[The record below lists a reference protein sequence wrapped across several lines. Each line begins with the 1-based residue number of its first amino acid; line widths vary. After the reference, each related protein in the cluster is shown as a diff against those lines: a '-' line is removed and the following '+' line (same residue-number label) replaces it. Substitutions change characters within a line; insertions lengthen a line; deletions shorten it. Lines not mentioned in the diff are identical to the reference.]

1 MPGVLTVRVVLL
13 ATYEM
18 GRQPFG
24 LASPAAWLRQAG
36 VAVTCQDLSRS
47 RLDREAVL
55 SADLVAFYVPMHT
68 ATRIAV
74 EVAKHVKTLNPQA
87 RLAFYGLYAPMNA
100 ALLRELGAGAVFGGE
115 FEASL
120 LRLVQRLQAGTPDE
134 SQVEAPISLERQQ
147 FRVPDRRD
155 LPPLPVYAQLRTGDR
170 SRVVGYTEASRGCK
184 HWCRHCPIVPVYEGR
199 FRVVQREVV
208 LQDIRQQVAA
218 GAEHVTFGDP
228 DFFNGVGHALPLVRE
243 LHREFPQL
251 TYDVTIKTEHL
262 LQHAQHLSTLRETG
276 CVMVTSAVESVQDD
290 VLRLLDKGHTRE
302 DFLAAL
308 ALCRQAGI
316 CLNPTFVA
324 FMPWVSLADYI
335 DLLADIAA
343 QGLVG
348 HVAPI
353 QLAMRLLIPDGSR
366 LLELPELGPSLR
378 EFDADALSYRWEH
391 PDPRMDALCA
401 EALQLVQNGEA
412 EGATRSDLFGRLWH
426 AAHKAA
432 QIPPPPIPA
441 PAVTPPRAP
450 VPYLDEPWYC

>member
-1 MPGVLTVRVVLL
+1 MRVVLL

-36 VAVTCQDLSRS
+36 VTVICQDLSRS

-74 EVAKHVKTLNPQA
+74 EVARHVKTLNPHA
-87 RLAFYGLYAPMNA
+87 RLAFYGLYAPMNS

-115 FEASL
+115 FEAGL
-120 LRLVQRLQAGTPDE
+120 LRLVQRLQADPPDE

-147 FRVPDRRD
+147 FRVPDRRG
-155 LPPLPVYAQLRTGDR
+155 LPPLPVYAQLRTGDG

-184 HWCRHCPIVPVYEGR
+184 HLCRHCPIVPVYEGR

-208 LQDIRQQVAA
+208 LQDVRQQVAA

-251 TYDVTIKTEHL
+251 TYDVTIKIEHL
-262 LQHAQHLSTLRETG
+262 LQHAQHLPTLRETG

-290 VLRLLDKGHTRE
+290 VLRLLDKGHTRQ

-343 QGLVG
+343 QGLID

-353 QLAMRLLIPDGSR
+353 QLAMRLLIPDGSK
-366 LLELPELGPSLR
+366 LLELPELRPSLR
-378 EFDADALSYRWEH
+378 GFDADALSYRWEH
-391 PDPRMDALCA
+391 PDPRMDALSA
-401 EALQLVQNGEA
+401 EAPQLVQNGEA
-412 EGATRSDLFGRLWH
+412 EGASRPDLFGRLWH

>member
-1 MPGVLTVRVVLL
+1 MRVVLL

-36 VAVTCQDLSRS
+36 VTVTCQDLSRS

-74 EVAKHVKTLNPQA
+74 EVARHVKTLNPQA
-87 RLAFYGLYAPMNA
+87 RLAFYGLYAPMNS

-115 FEASL
+115 FEGGL

-134 SQVEAPISLERQQ
+134 SPVEAPISLERQQ
-147 FRVPDRRD
+147 FRVPDRRG
-155 LPPLPVYAQLRTGDR
+155 LPPLPVYAQLRTGDH

-184 HWCRHCPIVPVYEGR
+184 HLCRHCPIVPVYEGR

-208 LQDIRQQVAA
+208 LQDVRQQVAA

-251 TYDVTIKTEHL
+251 TYDVTIKVEHL
-262 LQHAQHLSTLRETG
+262 LRHAQHLPTLRETG
-276 CVMVTSAVESVQDD
+276 CVMVTSAVESVQND
-290 VLRLLDKGHTRE
+290 VLRLLDKGHTRQ

-343 QGLVG
+343 QGLID

-353 QLAMRLLIPDGSR
+353 QLAMRLLIPDGSK
-366 LLELPELGPSLR
+366 LLELPELRPSLR

-391 PDPRMDALCA
+391 PDPRMDALSA
-401 EALQLVQNGEA
+401 EAPQLVQNGEA
-412 EGATRSDLFGRLWH
+412 EGASRPDLFGRLWH

-432 QIPPPPIPA
+432 QIPAPPIPA

>member
-1 MPGVLTVRVVLL
+1 MQGVATVRVVLL

-36 VAVTCQDLSRS
+36 VSVTCQDLSRS
-47 RLDREAVL
+47 RLDRDATL
-55 SADLVAFYVPMHT
+55 AADLVAFYVPMHT

-74 EVAKHVKTLNPQA
+74 EVAKHVRTLNPQA
-87 RLAFYGLYAPMNA
+87 RLAFYGLYAPINSS
-100 ALLRELGAGAVFGGE
+100 LLRELGADAVFGGE

-120 LRLVQRLQAGTPDE
+120 LRLVQRLQKNPQSAARFED
-134 SQVEAPISLERQQ
+134 SISLQRQE

-199 FRVVQREVV
+199 FRVVQRDVV
-208 LQDIRQQVAA
+208 LQDVRQQVAA
-218 GAEHVTFGDP
+218 GAEHITFGDP
-228 DFFNGVGHALPLVRE
+228 DFFNGTGHALPLVQE
-243 LHREFPQL
+243 LHAEFPQL
-251 TYDVTIKTEHL
+251 TYDVTIKIEHL
-262 LQHAQHLSTLRETG
+262 LRQARHLPTLRETG

-290 VLRLLDKGHTRE
+290 VLRLLDKGHSRE
-302 DFLAAL
+302 DFLEAL
-308 ALCRQAGI
+308 AICRQTGI

-335 DLLADIAA
+335 DLLSVIAEQA
-343 QGLVG
+343 LVD

-353 QLAMRLLIPDGSR
+353 QLAMRLLIPDGSK
-366 LLELPELGPSLR
+366 LLDLPEMRPSLR
-378 EFDADALSYRWEH
+378 EFDAGALSYRWEH
-391 PDPRMDALCA
+391 PDPRMDALCT

-412 EGATRSDLFGRLWH
+412 EGASRSDLYSRLWH

-432 QIPPPPIPA
+432 QVPAPQVPA
-441 PAVTPPRAP
+441 PAVSPPRAP

>member
-1 MPGVLTVRVVLL
+1 MGVATLRVVLL
-13 ATYEM
+13 ATYEL

-36 VAVTCQDLSRS
+36 VSVQCQDLSRS
-47 RLDREAVL
+47 RLDRDAVL
-55 SADLVAFYVPMHT
+55 AADLVAFYVPMHT

-74 EVAKHVKTLNPQA
+74 EVAKHVRTLNPQA
-87 RLAFYGLYAPMNA
+87 YLTFYGLYAPMNS
-100 ALLRELGAGAVFGGE
+100 ALLRELGAGAILGGE

-120 LRLVQRLQAGTPDE
+120 LQLVKRLQTNPQNE
-134 SQVEAPISLERQQ
+134 TQVEDLVSLERLR
-147 FRVPDRRD
+147 FRVPARRD
-155 LPPLPVYAQLRTGDR
+155 VPHLSVYAHLQTGER

-184 HWCRHCPIVPVYEGR
+184 HLCRHCPIVPVYEGR
-199 FRVVQREVV
+199 FRIVQRDVV

-228 DFFNGVGHALPLVRE
+228 DFFNGTGHALPLVQE
-243 LHREFPQL
+243 LHREFPQI
-251 TYDVTIKTEHL
+251 TYDVTIKIEHL
-262 LQHAQHLSTLRETG
+262 LRHAQHLPTLRETG
-276 CVMVTSAVESVQDD
+276 CLMVTSAVESVQDD

-302 DFLAAL
+302 DFFQAL
-308 ALCRQAGI
+308 AICRQTGLN
-316 CLNPTFVA
+316 LNPTFVA

-335 DLLADIAA
+335 DLLSVIAT
-343 QGLVG
+343 QGLVD

-353 QLAMRLLIPDGSR
+353 QLAMRLLIPDGSK
-366 LLELPELGPSLR
+366 LLELPEMRSSLR

-391 PDPRMDALCA
+391 PDPRMDGLCM

-412 EGATRSDLFGRLWH
+412 EGASRSDLFNRLWH

-432 QIPPPPIPA
+432 QIPAPQVPA
-441 PAVTPPRAP
+441 PVVTPTRAP